1 MEIIVNDE
9 KREVA
14 DGMTLAQLMQEL
26 NVPERGTAVA
36 LNDKIAKRADWETI
50 VLNPNDNVLI
60 ISAAYGG

>member
-1 MEIIVNDE
+1 MEIIVYDE

>member
-1 MEIIVNDE
+1 MQIIVNDE
-9 KREVA
+9 KQEVA
-14 DGMTLAQLMQEL
+14 EGLTLAQLVKEL

-36 LNDKIAKRADWETI
+36 LNDKIAKRADWEAI